1 MRLTQFLA
9 AAAAFS
15 LAAAP
20 AVAAPENPAAKL
32 SLASQE
38 AVAAAQADAAVTARN
53 PNYLLAG
60 LGVVAII
67 LLAVA
72 MGGSGSDNDPASA

>member
-32 SLASQE
+32 SLASQDT
-38 AVAAAQADAAVTARN
+38 AADPAADDPKSV
-53 PNYLLAG
+53 PNSTYVLAG
-60 LGVVAII
+60 LGVIAVII
-67 LLAVA
+67 AALA
-72 MGGSGSDNDPASA
+72 MGGNGDSTPASA

>member
-20 AVAAPENPAAKL
+20 AVAAPENPAAAL
-32 SLASQE
+32 SLAGQDT
-38 AVAAAQADAAVTARN
+38 AADPAATAPMKARN
-53 PNYLLAG
+53 STYLLAG
-60 LGVVAII
+60 LGVVAVII
-67 LLAVA
+67 AAVA
-72 MGGSGSDNDPASA
+72 MGGNGDSSPASS